1 MLTIA
6 ELEKLARTRLHEATA
21 LLIARQFDGSAYLS
35 GYAVELILKA
45 RICVNLDWKGYPESR
60 KEFEGF
66 TSLRTHNLEILL
78 NLTGIQ
84 EKVRNKFG
92 SHWSNVHEWS
102 TEERYRQAGT
112 TLERDAR
119 ARLASAS
126 FLVRNI

>member
-1 MLTIA
+1 MLTIPD
-6 ELEKLARTRLHEATA
+6 LEKLARTRLHEATA

-35 GYAVELILKA
+35 GYAVELVLKA
-45 RICVNLDWKGYPESR
+45 RICINLDWMGYPESR

-66 TSLRTHNLEILL
+66 TSLRTHDLEILL
-78 NLTGIQ
+78 DLTGLQ

-92 SHWSNVHEWS
+92 SHWSNVHVWS
-102 TEERYRQAGT
+102 PEERYRRAGAMP
-112 TLERDAR
+112 EREVR